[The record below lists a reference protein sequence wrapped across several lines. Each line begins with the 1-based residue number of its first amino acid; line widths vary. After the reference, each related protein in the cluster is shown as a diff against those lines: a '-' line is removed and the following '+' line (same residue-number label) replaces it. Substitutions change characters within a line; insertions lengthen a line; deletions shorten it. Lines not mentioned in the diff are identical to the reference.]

1 VDHGAPAGPVTV
13 SLYLLNFD
21 AERTPDLTRLAEWTR
36 IADEAGLDRV
46 VLSEHVVLGE
56 QLGNYARAELG
67 GVRGGTQPTGPDG
80 SWLDPLATI
89 AYLSAVTSR
98 VRFATGVLL
107 AALRSPV
114 LLAKTAATIDVLSG
128 GRLELGVGVGW
139 QREEYD
145 ATGTDFARRGRR
157 LDRNLAVCQ
166 ALWTSDRVDYADDEI
181 RLDRIHQMPK
191 PAQAGGVPIW
201 VSGTVN
207 PGAMNRLA
215 RYGIGWIPWG
225 EDAGDIAGGIARM
238 RAAMTERQRD
248 PGSIRVTAPFDPVLR
263 GDGTVDPG
271 GTLARAAGLRSAG
284 VTDLQLRFPR
294 TVSLLSLA
302 DQLRAVASL
311 VRDGGS

>member
-1 VDHGAPAGPVTV
+1 VDHGAPAGPGTV

-21 AERTPDLTRLAEWTR
+21 AERTPDLARLVEWTR

-46 VLSEHVVLGE
+46 VLSEHVAMGE

-145 ATGTDFARRGRR
+145 ATGTDFTRRGRR

-181 RLDRIHQMPK
+181 RLDAIHQMPK
-191 PAQAGGVPIW
+191 PAQPGGIPVW

-215 RYGIGWIPWG
+215 RHGTGWIPWG
-225 EDAGDIAGGIARM
+225 EDAGDIAAGIARM
-238 RAAMTERQRD
+238 RAAMTERSRD

-271 GTLARAAGLRSAG
+271 ETVARAGQLRSAG

-294 TVSLLSLA
+294 TVSLPSLA
-302 DQLRAVASL
+302 GQLRAVASL
-311 VRDGGS
+311 VRDGGP

>member
-1 VDHGAPAGPVTV
+1 VAEPVTV

-21 AERTPDLTRLAEWTR
+21 AEPTPDLARLVTWAR
-36 IADEAGLDRV
+36 VADEVGIDRV
-46 VLSEHVVLGE
+46 VVSEHVVLGE
-56 QLGNYARAELG
+56 RLENYGRPELG
-67 GVRGGTQPTGPDG
+67 GMRGATQPTGPDG

-98 VRFATGVLL
+98 VRFATGILL

-114 LLAKTAATIDVLSG
+114 VLAKTAATIDVLSG

-145 ATGTDFARRGRR
+145 ATGRDFARRGR
-157 LDRNLAVCQ
+157 LLERNLAVCQ
-166 ALWTSDRVDYADDEI
+166 ALWNHDLVDYADEEI
-181 RLDRIHQMPK
+181 RLDAIHQMPK

-215 RYGIGWIPWG
+215 RFGVGWIPWG
-225 EDAGDIAGGIARM
+225 DDARDIAGGIARM

-248 PGSIRVTAPFDPVLR
+248 PESVRVTTAFDPVLH
-263 GDGTVDPG
+263 GDRTVDPD
-271 GTLARAAGLRSAG
+271 GTMALAAELRSAG
-284 VTDLQLRFPR
+284 VTDFQLRFARDVNPA
-294 TVSLLSLA
+294 SLA
-302 DQLRAVASL
+302 DRLRAIASL
-311 VRDGGS
+311 VRDGTS

>member
-1 VDHGAPAGPVTV
+1 VDLGAPAGPVTV

-21 AERTPDLTRLAEWTR
+21 AEPAPDLARLVAWTKL
-36 IADEAGLDRV
+36 ADEAGLDRV

-56 QLGNYARAELG
+56 RLGEYSRPELG
-67 GVRGGTQPTGPDG
+67 GIRGGEQPTGPDG

-89 AYLSAVTSR
+89 SYLSAVTSR

-145 ATGTDFARRGRR
+145 ATGRDFARRGRR

-181 RLDRIHQMPK
+181 RLDAIHQMPK
-191 PAQAGGVPIW
+191 PAQPGGIPLW

-207 PGAMNRLA
+207 PGAMHRLA
-215 RYGIGWIPWG
+215 RHGTGWIPWG
-225 EDAGDIAGGIARM
+225 EDAADITAGIARM
-238 RAAMTERQRD
+238 RAAMTERGRD
-248 PGSIRVTAPFDPVLR
+248 PGSIRVTAPFDPALR
-263 GDGTVDPG
+263 GDGTVDPSE
-271 GTLARAAGLRSAG
+271 TMARAAGLRSAG
-284 VTDLQLRFPR
+284 VTDLMLRFPR
-294 TVSLLSLA
+294 EVSLPSLA
-302 DQLRAVASL
+302 GQLRAVATA
-311 VRDGGS
+311 VHDGPP

>member
-1 VDHGAPAGPVTV
+1 MAEPVTV
-13 SLYLLNFD
+13 SLYLLNFA
-21 AERTPDLTRLAEWTR
+21 AEPTPDLARLVEWTRLADDVG
-36 IADEAGLDRV
+36 IDRV

-56 QLGNYARAELG
+56 SLENYGRPELG
-67 GVRGGTQPTGPDG
+67 GYRGGTQPTGPDG

-114 LLAKTAATIDVLSG
+114 ILAKTAATIDVLSG

-145 ATGTDFARRGRR
+145 ATGRDFARRGSR

-166 ALWTSDRVDYADDEI
+166 ALWRDERVDYADEEI

-191 PAQAGGVPIW
+191 PVQDGGVPIW

-215 RYGIGWIPWG
+215 RFGVGWIPWG
-225 EDAGDIAGGIARM
+225 DDAGDITGGIARM
-238 RAAMTERQRD
+238 RAAMTERDRD
-248 PGSIRVTAPFDPVLR
+248 PESVRVTTAFDPVLH
-263 GDGTVDPG
+263 GDGTLDPD
-271 GTLARAAGLRSAG
+271 GTLARAAELRSAG
-284 VTDLQLRFPR
+284 VTDFQLRFPR
-294 TVSLLSLA
+294 NVSSLSIA
-302 DQLRAVASL
+302 DQMRAIASV
-311 VRDGGS
+311 VREACP